1 MPDYKRVYVE
11 GGTYFFTVNT
21 IKRKTILTRPESRYL
36 LKTAW
41 QEIKKI
47 HPFEDVALCLMPD
60 HIHCI
65 WKLPEN
71 DSNFSVR
78 WNGIKGLFSK
88 KYKKTDSYSHDSD
101 RIRKNKQE
109 ASVWQRRF
117 WEHLIRDDDDLQRHI
132 DYIHYNP
139 VKHGY
144 VAKATD
150 WEYSTIH
157 RYIHDGIVEPD
168 WGNSPLHDKYE
179 FLYDYD

>member
-1 MPDYKRVYVE
+1 MPNYKRVYVE

-21 IKRKTILTRPESRYL
+21 YKRKAILTRPKSRGL
-36 LKTAW
+36 LKTVW
-41 QEIKKI
+41 REIKKI

-71 DSNFSVR
+71 DSNFSIR

-88 KYKKTDSYSHDSD
+88 QYKRTDHYFHDSD
-101 RIRKNKQE
+101 RIRVNKQE

-117 WEHLIRDDDDLQRHI
+117 WEYLIL
-132 DYIHYNP
+132 P

-144 VAKATD
+144 VANAVD
-150 WEYSTIH
+150 WEYSTVH
-157 RYIHDGIVEPD
+157 RYIDDGLVGPD
-168 WGNSPLHDKYE
+168 WGNSSLHGEVE